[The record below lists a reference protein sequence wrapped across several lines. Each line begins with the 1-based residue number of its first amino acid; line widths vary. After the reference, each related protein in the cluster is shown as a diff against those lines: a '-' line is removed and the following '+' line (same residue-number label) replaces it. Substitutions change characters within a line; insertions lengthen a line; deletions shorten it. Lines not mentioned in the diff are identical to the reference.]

1 MRGLARLWL
10 ATLVFGSTAAMDA
23 RAQDPAVPPAP
34 SGDENV
40 SHLPPVTATA
50 LRLVRSLFETP
61 ANVSVITRQ
70 EMDRRM
76 YQTIEDMVRYE
87 PGISVARQTS
97 RTDPFS
103 SLGGFTIRGVS
114 ANRVLTIV
122 DGSRVIER
130 ITDQT
135 RDFVD
140 LGHMK
145 RVEIVR
151 GPASALWGSDALGG
165 VVAFTTKDPTDYL
178 KPSGDDW
185 AGQTDFSYNSL
196 NDAYT
201 EILTGAFRYRDIEA
215 MLSYTRRDAN
225 EAVLGTARNGTANGA
240 EWPCPRA
247 PESLPCNKLDPLTT
261 YSNSVLVKIVWNV
274 EQGHYLK
281 FTGEYFQ
288 RTTDVNQLWD
298 HGRGVATS
306 GALSTTTFTDSYQ
319 RKQELERYRISVE
332 HYWETKLSF
341 LDSLLWRFTVHPQR
355 LDRTGDRYQ
364 RAIATGIVTRRYDE
378 LNYSEQFYEG
388 EAQLR
393 SSFQLGPT
401 THNLVYGGYASVAQT
416 RYGAINITTVLPS
429 GTPSVSTAGF
439 NFSDANTTRA
449 DFFVQDEIGMFG
461 RRLLL
466 TPALRFAS
474 YRISPVAR
482 PDYRTVT
489 GREPRELFETDLAL
503 KFGAVFKVTENFAPY
518 VQYSEGFKMPTAE
531 QLFTSVPSTF
541 FNLIPNPD
549 LRPERVKSYEVGVR
563 AQFQNVFLTTNF
575 FYSRYKDFIQ
585 SFVSVPG
592 TIDITYQNVSRVD
605 VWGFEGGGAWRFHPN
620 FELNGS
626 FVWQRATQ
634 RESDTAL
641 REPFNGIEPY
651 RIVGGLRF
659 RKPEWGIDAE
669 VIGTYFGEVTAGQTD
684 DTPRERF
691 RPDGAFVV
699 DATLAWSPRPWI
711 TLRASVLNVF
721 DKRYFPASVAST
733 HASFPDSMAVAAT
746 NNLELQAAPGR
757 TFRVGLTVK
766 F

>member
-1 MRGLARLWL
+1 MRGSKRFALAVAL
-10 ATLVFGSTAAMDA
+10 AALNGAIASSTF
-23 RAQDPAVPPAP
+23 AQDTPPSAD
-34 SGDENV
+34 GGV
-40 SHLPPVTATA
+40 SYLPPVTATA

-76 YQTIEDMVRYE
+76 HQTIEDMIRYE
-87 PGISVARQTS
+87 PSISVGRQTS

-114 ANRVLTIV
+114 TNRVLTIV

-165 VVAFTTKDPTDYL
+165 VVAFTTKDPSDYL
-178 KPSGDDW
+178 KAAGNDW
-185 AGQTDFSYNSL
+185 AGQTDFTYNSL

-225 EAVLGTARNGTANGA
+225 EVVLGKARSGTANGA

-247 PESLPCNKLDPLTT
+247 PESLPCNKLDPLKT
-261 YSNSVLVKIVWNV
+261 YSNSVLVKFVWNV
-274 EQGHYLK
+274 EQGHYVKL
-281 FTGEYFQ
+281 TGEYFR

-298 HGRGVATS
+298 YGRAVAAS
-306 GALSTTTFTDSYQ
+306 GALSTTTFTEGYQ
-319 RKQELERYRISVE
+319 RKQDLERYRISVE
-332 HYWETKLSF
+332 HSWETRLSF

-355 LDRTGDRYQ
+355 LDRSGDRYQ
-364 RAIATGIVTRRYDE
+364 RAIATGVITHRFDE
-378 LNYSEQFYEG
+378 LRYSEHFYEG

-393 SSFQLGPT
+393 SSFRLGPT
-401 THNLVYGGYASVAQT
+401 MHNLVYGGYASVAQT
-416 RYGAINITTVLPS
+416 RYNAINITTVLPA
-429 GTPSVSTAGF
+429 GAPVVSTAGF
-439 NFSDANTTRA
+439 NFADANTTRA
-449 DFFVQDEIGMFG
+449 DFFLQDEIAMFD

-466 TPALRFAS
+466 TPAMRFAT
-474 YRISPVAR
+474 YRISPVGR
-482 PDYRTVT
+482 DGYRTVL
-489 GREPRELFETDLAL
+489 GKEPRALFETDLAL
-503 KFGAVFKVTENFAPY
+503 KFGAVFKLTENIAPY
-518 VQYSEGFKMPTAE
+518 IQYSEGFKMPTAE

-549 LRPERVKSYEVGVR
+549 LRPESVKSYEVGVR
-563 AQFQNVFLTTNF
+563 AQFQNVFLTTNV
-575 FYSRYKDFIQ
+575 FYARYKDFIQ
-585 SFVSVPG
+585 SFVSIPG

-605 VWGFEGGGAWRFHPN
+605 VWGIEGGGAWRFHPN
-620 FELNGS
+620 WEVNGA

-634 RESDTAL
+634 RESAAAL
-641 REPFNGIEPY
+641 REPFNGVEPY
-651 RIVGGLRF
+651 RIVGGMRF

-669 VIGTYFGEVTAGQTD
+669 VIGTYFGEVTASQTD

-691 RPDGAFVV
+691 RPDGAFVL
-699 DATLAWSPRPWI
+699 DASLAWSPRPWI

-721 DKRYFPASVAST
+721 DKRYFPASVSGT
-733 HASFPDSMAVAAT
+733 HASFPDTMAVAAT
-746 NNLELQAAPGR
+746 NNLELQTAPGR

>member
-1 MRGLARLWL
+1 MRGSSIILLAAAL
-10 ATLVFGSTAAMDA
+10 FGSCAATAAY
-23 RAQDPAVPPAP
+23 AQDAVPP
-34 SGDENV
+34 GNDGV

-76 YQTIEDMVRYE
+76 YQTIEDMIRYE

-114 ANRVLTIV
+114 TNRVLTII

-165 VVAFTTKDPTDYL
+165 VVAFTTKDPADYL
-178 KPSGDDW
+178 KASGNDW

-247 PESLPCNKLDPLTT
+247 PESLACNKLDPLSSG
-261 YSNSVLVKIVWNV
+261 SNSFLAKIVWNV

-281 FTGEYFQ
+281 LTGEYFR
-288 RTTDVNQLWD
+288 RTTDVDQLWD
-298 HGRGVATS
+298 HGRAVATNGS
-306 GALSTTTFTDSYQ
+306 LSTTTFTESYQ
-319 RKQELERYRISVE
+319 RRQDLERYRIALE

-341 LDSLLWRFTVHPQR
+341 LDSLMWRFAIHPQR

-364 RAIATGIVTRRYDE
+364 RAIATGVVTYRRDE
-378 LNYSEQFYEG
+378 LYYSEQFYEG

-393 SSFQLGPT
+393 SSFRLGPT
-401 THNLVYGGYASVAQT
+401 THNLVYGGYASIAET
-416 RYGAINITTVLPS
+416 RYSAVNITRVLPS
-429 GTPSVSTAGF
+429 GAATTSTAGF
-439 NFSDANTTRA
+439 NFADANTTRA
-449 DFFVQDEIGMFG
+449 DFFLQDEIAMFD
-461 RRLLL
+461 RRLLI
-466 TPALRFAS
+466 TPAMRFAS
-474 YRISPVAR
+474 YRITPQER
-482 PDYRTVT
+482 DGYRTVP
-489 GREPRELFETDLAL
+489 GKEPRELFETDLAL
-503 KFGAVFKVTENFAPY
+503 KFGAVFKLTENIAPY

-531 QLFTSVPSTF
+531 QLFTSVPSAF
-541 FNLIPNPD
+541 GSVLPNPD
-549 LRPERVKSYEVGVR
+549 LLPERVKSYEIGVR
-563 AQFQNVFLTTNF
+563 AQFRDVFLTTNF
-575 FYSRYKDFIQ
+575 FYARYKNFIQ

-592 TIDITYQNVSRVD
+592 TIDFTYQNVALVD
-605 VWGFEGGGAWRFHPN
+605 VWGFEGSGAWRFHPN
-620 FELNGS
+620 FEVNGA

-651 RIVGGLRF
+651 RIVGGLRY
-659 RKPEWGIDAE
+659 RKPDWGIDAE

-711 TLRASVLNVF
+711 TLRASVLNIF
-721 DKRYFPASVAST
+721 DKRYFPAPVASS

-746 NNLELQAAPGR
+746 NNLELQTAPGR